1 VRVSSESTLVDLAPG
16 SSADVVLDVI
26 NTGAVIDGITARV
39 VGLPERQ
46 VSMTPPVLALFPEAT
61 GRMTVSLGLPSAFP
75 AGRHPVT
82 VEVHSRQAGIGPEYL
97 DLDLLV
103 PPQAAFGI
111 FSRPQVARA
120 HRTARFVL
128 TVSNNGNVPLDVVL
142 TAVDAEK
149 ALTITF
155 DPARVTVEPGRARD
169 VMLEIRGPRM
179 LLGSE
184 IDRPVAVTATAVRA
198 LVEAPSNNTLPEPI
212 PVPFAEPTPEP
223 IPVPSPDS
231 VVDPDDDDPDGGTP
245 ADQAITVTLRQRPW
259 LTRGLLTALI
269 LLAII
274 GLWAALFLFGLREV
288 FTQDPATKSAPP
300 SFFVATVALVGST
313 QGAQAAA
320 STAPSTPV
328 APPPGEQTAPA
339 SGAAQSPTSSAT
351 PPPPGPPPPSALPK
365 DGAMPPGLGGTI
377 AGTVRAASSGEPVG
391 RILVDALRQ
400 DAGGNLVVQ
409 SSVATQADGSY
420 QVAGLF
426 PTQYVLRFSADGFT
440 PVYFPGAADQSGA
453 TPVTATV
460 GQVTAGKDVV
470 ITGLPASITGSVD
483 LGDTLQPLITTVTV
497 RATQGPTAGQ
507 DVATTTT
514 TTTDGVNAYSIPN
527 LPAPAVYE
535 LSLTAPGYQPS
546 IVTTSVDGGAAR
558 IQPTVLLSA
567 GNGSISG
574 TVTDGTTPLG
584 GITVATT
591 VNNTA
596 VSTGTPTTGQVGQF
610 VLGDLPTPATY
621 VLTVSGP
628 GYGRSTVVVD
638 LGPGEQKP
646 NLAVTL
652 SSGTGTL
659 TGQLV
664 DTTGAGIGGATVN
677 VGGMANPPT
686 TSTLTAGAVGSFSL
700 SGLPSGGG
708 LTLTFTHPG
717 FAETTVPVPAGN
729 PGPLTVT
736 MVGSQG
742 RIAGTVTSSTG
753 APISGATVTATDG
766 QRTWPVTSTAGSP
779 GSAAGGYVI
788 TQLPAGPFTVTAK
801 VGDGPSQTALVTVAA
816 GAQAT
821 VDFVIPGGT

>member
-1 VRVSSESTLVDLAPG
+1 MRVSSDSTLVDLAPG
-16 SSADVVLDVI
+16 SSADVILDVI
-26 NTGAVIDGITARV
+26 NTGAVIDGVTARV

-46 VSMTPPVLALFPEAT
+46 VSTTPPVLALFPEAT
-61 GRMTVSLGLPSAFP
+61 GRMTVSLGLPPAFP

-82 VEVHSRQAGIGPEYL
+82 VEVHSRQAGTGPEYL

-103 PPQAAFGI
+103 PPQAAFEI

-128 TVSNNGNVPLDVVL
+128 TVSNNGNVPLDVAL
-142 TAVDAEK
+142 SAVDAEK

-155 DPARVTVEPGRARD
+155 DPGRVIVEPGHAQD

-184 IDRPVAVTATAVRA
+184 IDRPAAVTATAVRA
-198 LVEAPSNNTLPEPI
+198 VPDTPAGNPHAGPIAVPI
-212 PVPFAEPTPEP
+212 PGPTLDP
-223 IPVPSPDS
+223 IA
-231 VVDPDDDDPDGGTP
+231 DPDDADPDGDSPDEQT
-245 ADQAITVTLRQRPW
+245 ITVTLRQRPW
-259 LTRGLLTALI
+259 LTRGLLTSLI
-269 LLAII
+269 LLTII

-288 FTQDPATKSAPP
+288 FTQDPATKTAPK
-300 SFFVATVALVGST
+300 SFFAATVILAGST
-313 QGAQAAA
+313 QGAQAAQA
-320 STAPSTPV
+320 APSTP
-328 APPPGEQTAPA
+328 TAPA
-339 SGAAQSPTSSAT
+339 PGEPTTPAGDAAQSATSITSSPT

-400 DAGGNLVVQ
+400 DAAGTLVLQ

-420 QVAGLF
+420 QLAGLF

-440 PVYFPGAADQSGA
+440 PVYYPSAADQSGA
-453 TPVTATV
+453 TQVTATV
-460 GQVTAGKDVV
+460 GQVTAGTDVV
-470 ITGLPASITGSVD
+470 IAGLPASVTGSVD
-483 LGDTLQPLITTVTV
+483 LGDTLQPLVTTVTV

-514 TTTDGVNAYSIPN
+514 DAANAYSIPN

-567 GNGSISG
+567 GNGSIAG
-574 TVTDGTTPLG
+574 MVTDGTTPLG

-591 VNNTA
+591 VNKTA
-596 VSTGTPTTGQVGQF
+596 VSTGTPTTGAVGQF

-628 GYGRSTVVVD
+628 GYGQATVVVD

-646 NLAVTL
+646 DLAVTL

-664 DTTGAGIGGATVN
+664 DTAGAGIGGATVN

-686 TSTLTAGAVGSFSL
+686 TNTLTAGAVGAFSL
-700 SGLPSGGG
+700 AGLPSGGG

-729 PGPLTVT
+729 AVPLTVT
-736 MVGSQG
+736 MAGSQG
-742 RIAGTVTSSTG
+742 RIAGTVTSAFG
-753 APISGATVTATDG
+753 VPISGATVTATDG
-766 QRTWPVTSTAGSP
+766 QRTWPVTSTAGSS

-788 TQLPAGPFTVTAK
+788 TELPAGPFTVTAK
-801 VGDGPSQTALVTVAA
+801 VGDGPSQTALVTVTA

-821 VDFVIPGGT
+821 VDFVIPDGT